1 MNKKNSLY
9 VCLPTEPVV
18 ATQPNT
24 HSPSTFFNAEEML
37 HTKIY
42 SKSFCIL
49 THDFICKYEQ
59 CTEYREKKR
68 DAETKIYGKSQNLW
82 HFLVAE
88 SGTENVRVRERE
100 REVDIY
106 LGKLRAELAR
116 SWCCLSCF
124 PRSFSALWLVFHL
137 LFLFAKVIQFFEC
150 MYKCMCVCVFVLFGT
165 WQ

>member
-100 REVDIY
+100 RGGYIS
-106 LGKLRAELAR
+106 GKTPGRVGKKLMLSKLFSPFIFRSLAR
-116 SWCCLSCF
+116 
-124 PRSFSALWLVFHL
+124 FSLTFLVCQSYTIFW
-137 LFLFAKVIQFFEC
+137 V
-150 MYKCMCVCVFVLFGT
+150 YKCMCVCVFVLFGT